1 MNQTT
6 MQRISGT
13 LRLPKHRVPANPTA
27 TGKHVDL
34 THPSDSNKTV
44 MPHERDEQVGMTGG
58 VASPMVEQAAR
69 DLKRGIKDTSRSVE
83 ADAAYKKLKSS

>member
-6 MQRISGT
+6 MQRIPGT
-13 LRLPKHRVPANPTA
+13 LRLPKHRAPVNPEA
-27 TGKHVDL
+27 TQKQVDL
-34 THPSDSNKTV
+34 TQPSHGNEAV

-83 ADAAYKKLKSS
+83 ADAAYKKLKSA